1 MYAQNPMFSGVSP
14 GRMAEARRFAQGGQM
29 GRAKQQFELG
39 GGQWNPQVHQGL
51 RQQDNIG
58 QMIPG
63 PGGPGGPPPPPP
75 GIGGG
80 PGMIG
85 GPGWGFG
92 GGQGDPNRP
101 VKAVMPEGWD
111 QPGSPN
117 YRPPQPSWEERLGGG
132 MGGPPQWGAF
142 PEIGGDMGG
151 GMGRPPMPPPQFG
164 GRPPAGN
171 WGGQGGGFGQ
181 MGPPQYG
188 GPPQP
193 GMGGGFRG
201 GMPAGPPIPS
211 FRRKVMY

>member
-63 PGGPGGPPPPPP
+63 PGGPGGPPMPPP
-75 GIGGG
+75 GMGGG
-80 PGMIG
+80 PGGMRTMDLQPG
-85 GPGWGFG
+85 DPGW
-92 GGQGDPNRP
+92 
-101 VKAVMPEGWD
+101 E
-111 QPGSPN
+111 PGM
-117 YRPPQPSWEERLGGG
+117 GGG
-132 MGGPPQWGAF
+132 MGGGPPQWGAF
-142 PEIGGDMGG
+142 PGFGGGMGGPEMAQPGGPGG

-171 WGGQGGGFGQ
+171 WGGQGGGFGNQ
-181 MGPPQYG
+181 LGGMMGG
-188 GPPQP
+188 
-193 GMGGGFRG
+193 GMGGGFG
-201 GMPAGPPIPS
+201 GRPEAGPPVP
-211 FRRKVMY
+211 RQTPMPEYALYNRGGGR